1 MDLIYIGTPFIDL
14 KYGSLSINNL
24 IIKLYNLYKP
34 FIFIVQIPCSYDNDI
49 NKKFYDNDLTN
60 IFNFIS
66 KYNYKICL
74 LNDIKKNAKS
84 YNLHLIFIK
93 NFKKINFPKQSF
105 KLKYKP
111 VLQEIINKLI
121 QKFDIIYIAN
131 QYTTNFA
138 WKPIYFNSYYKNGY
152 IENDV
157 LKVKS
162 YTYNLNSEQN
172 ILSIPILNN
181 KILNNQENS
190 NNLLFKYN
198 RFTNELGYILDI

>member
-1 MDLIYIGTPFIDL
+1 LETHIFLI
-14 KYGSLSINNL
+14 L
-24 IIKLYNLYKP
+24 II
-34 FIFIVQIPCSYDNDI
+34 
-49 NKKFYDNDLTN
+49 
-60 IFNFIS
+60 
-66 KYNYKICL
+66 
-74 LNDIKKNAKS
+74 
-84 YNLHLIFIK
+84 
-93 NFKKINFPKQSF
+93 
-105 KLKYKP
+105 
-111 VLQEIINKLI
+111 
-121 QKFDIIYIAN
+121 
-131 QYTTNFA
+131 
-138 WKPIYFNSYYKNGY
+138 KNGY